1 MIDRN
6 KTQTD
11 EFKKANSKT
20 VTVGGKEKLLLMDD
34 DEQENSEIGELDLQE
49 IIETLVAEAMGGNI
63 EECDCEEGEDK
74 SRSLYEGYIDEAD
87 FPEGFD
93 IQEFK
98 HLSSFKKRVA
108 YAKSHLERIAGGSGR
123 VVFVADPD
131 TVVKIALNKKGQA
144 QNEVEDEI
152 SRIGYDIVTK
162 VKDADTDGYLYL
174 EVERAKKAKRSDW
187 KNITGWSF
195 DDWSATFSNY
205 MNDRRGRR
213 GFIRLLVPEDYEDI
227 EETNL
232 FNELIV
238 LSADFDLPVG
248 DFLRLSS
255 WGTVNRGS
263 GDQLVLVDY
272 GLNKNVLQTYYQ

>member
-20 VTVGGKEKLLLMDD
+20 VTVAGKKKLLLMD

-63 EECDCEEGEDK
+63 EECDYEEKEGK

-108 YAKSHLERIAGGSGR
+108 YAKSHLERIAAGSGR

-144 QNEVEDEI
+144 QNEVEDDI
-152 SRIGYDIVTK
+152 SNMGYDIVAK
-162 VKDADTDGYLYL
+162 VKDADSDGYLYL
-174 EVERAKKAKRSDW
+174 EVERAQKAKKSDW

-195 DDWSATFSNY
+195 GDWMAVFSNY
-205 MNDRRGRR
+205 MNESRGRR
-213 GFIRLLVPEDYEDI
+213 GAARELVPDDYEDI

-232 FNELIV
+232 FSEIIV
-238 LSADFDLPVG
+238 LIADYDLPVG
-248 DFLRLSS
+248 DFFKISS
-255 WGTVNRGS
+255 WGIVNRDD
-263 GDQLVLVDY
+263 GDKLVLVDY
-272 GLNKNVLQTYYQ
+272 GLSKNVLQNYYQ